1 MQLSLIVDLPLA
13 RKRDPQ
19 PSKLAAS
26 EIKLDGTL
34 ARQLQQTLNVVRVN
48 PGMTAGEYES
58 VLNFQCHKR
67 LSDLLALGLV
77 FKGLSRKCK
86 ITHRTAATWFPC
98 LPLQEA
104 A

>member
-34 ARQLQQTLNVVRVN
+34 ARQLQQTLNMVRVN
-48 PGMTAGEYES
+48 PGHTASEYEQ
-58 VLNFQCHKR
+58 VLGKHAHKR
-67 LSDLLALGLV
+67 LSDLAEIGLI
-77 FKGLSRKCK
+77 FKGTARKCRVTK
-86 ITHRTAATWFPC
+86 RTAATWWPQ
-98 LPLQEA
+98 LPMQEA